1 MARPAGYQW
10 EPLGWDTDPVPGD
23 PQVIGAE
30 AAQLLQTARQVA
42 EQVAALQKISADG
55 TQIGQTP
62 DVIRSSASNLAGQL
76 TNVAARYQNVAA
88 ALRGWGP
95 ELEQAQLMSLQA
107 LDQAEIPY
115 AKLQRQITL
124 PSGTN
129 LSAAQK
135 ETLATHQA
143 SMRQAQ
149 EQLDAAKAQLN
160 RAISLR
166 DTQAAYYQARIN
178 AATNDGLTDHESWWE
193 HFEDWVASN
202 AYLIRDICTALEVV
216 ATILAVVA
224 LFIPGLDIVA
234 LLLIAGMVLTTGA
247 LLGRVL
253 LAVTGNG
260 SWFDVAMDVIALASF
275 GVGKLATSGLKTLA
289 ESGQVLGK
297 TLVTAER
304 ADMVVRSEQFV
315 AKGGDL
321 FSDDAVA
328 RIMTKQVANIE
339 KLVPQVGKF
348 TGKLPL
354 LTRMALRLAGAA
366 PEDFENVEK
375 IAALAER
382 YGGNEAVAKIM
393 GSAHRAVIVL
403 GANAGINLSSS
414 IGVPAIGGLEL
425 DNAHGQPI
433 HLGDVPLKVNLPDN
447 PLTDAYNDIEADT
460 PHSESPVELAA
471 FALTGGLL

>member
-10 EPLGWDTDPVPGD
+10 EPLGWDTDPVSGD
-23 PQVIGAE
+23 PQVISAE
-30 AAQLLQTARQVA
+30 AAELLQTARRVGGQI
-42 EQVAALQKISADG
+42 AALRKISADG

-62 DVIRSSASNLAGQL
+62 DVLRSSASSLAGQL
-76 TNVAARYQNVAA
+76 TKVAARYQNVAA

-115 AKLQRQITL
+115 AKLHHQTAL
-124 PSGTN
+124 PSGPN
-129 LSAAQK
+129 LTAAQK
-135 ETLATHQA
+135 DELAAHQA

-166 DTQAAYYQARIN
+166 DTQAAYYQSKIN
-178 AATNDGLTDHESWWE
+178 NATSDGLTDHESVWD
-193 HFEDWVASN
+193 HFENWVASN

-224 LFIPGLDIVA
+224 LFIPGLDIVGF
-234 LLLIAGMVLTTGA
+234 LLLAGMYLTGAA
-247 LLGRVL
+247 LLGRVM

-289 ESGQVLGK
+289 ATGQTLGK

-304 ADMVVRSEQFV
+304 ADMVARSEQFV

-348 TGKLPL
+348 TGKLPM
-354 LTRMALRLAGAA
+354 LTRMALRLTGAA

-375 IAALAER
+375 IAALGER
-382 YGGNEAVAKIM
+382 YGGNEAVGKILS
-393 GSAHRAVIVL
+393 SAHRAVVVL

-425 DNAHGQPI
+425 DNARGHPI
-433 HLGDVPLKVNLPDN
+433 HLGDYALKVNVPDN
-447 PLTDAYNDIEADT
+447 RLTRAYNDFETDT
-460 PHSESPVELAA
+460 TAGMNPAKIA
-471 FALTGGLL
+471 TFALTGGLL